1 MKTTKTT
8 PSTNFNAKVQI
19 ILSQNV
25 EGQQVYRHAITLN
38 DNFEGKTFGMVVGA
52 LAHRF
57 YRTITM
63 TKMNG
68 NGKGLSLRTPF
79 EFQLL
84 ADDVLLVDSVKMS
97 EDLKCRITIGT
108 TKKGQM
114 RFARLLATT
123 LHNELV
129 GTFTQDAYR
138 DALDE
143 ENTFTTE
150 QLMASVRAL
159 LDQPF
164 LA

>member
-1 MKTTKTT
+1 MKNTNST
-8 PSTNFNAKVQI
+8 PTAMYNAKVQI
-19 ILSQNV
+19 VLSQYVDN
-25 EGQQVYRHAITLN
+25 QQVYRHAITLN

-57 YRTITM
+57 YRMITM
-63 TKMNG
+63 TKVNG

-79 EFQLL
+79 EFQFI
-84 ADDVLLVDSVKMS
+84 ANDVTLVDSVNMS

-114 RFARLLATT
+114 RFARLLATA
-123 LHNELV
+123 LHNELNGGFSEDV
-129 GTFTQDAYR
+129 YR

-143 ENTFTTE
+143 ENTYTTE

-164 LA
+164 MS

>member
-1 MKTTKTT
+1 MKTKKTT
-8 PSTNFNAKVQI
+8 PNANFNAKVQI

-25 EGQQVYRHAITLN
+25 EGQQVYRHAITLD

-84 ADDVLLVDSVKMS
+84 ADNVVLVDSVKMA

-129 GTFTQDAYR
+129 GDFSQDVYR
-138 DALDE
+138 DVMDE
-143 ENTFTTE
+143 QNSFTTE

>member
-1 MKTTKTT
+1 MKTTNTT
-8 PSTNFNAKVQI
+8 PNANFNAKVQI

-25 EGQQVYRHAITLN
+25 DGQQVYRHAITLD
-38 DNFEGKTFGMVVGA
+38 DNFEGKTFGMVVAA

-84 ADDVLLVDSVKMS
+84 ANDVLLVDSVKMS
-97 EDLKCRITIGT
+97 EDLRCRITIGT

-114 RFARLLATT
+114 RFARLLSTA
-123 LHNELV
+123 LHNALV
-129 GTFTQDAYR
+129 GDFSQDAYR
-138 DALDE
+138 DAMDE
-143 ENTFTTE
+143 ANSFTAE